1 MDMEVEIYADL
12 LFLINAGMDG
22 LCLGLTAALLHRRVK
37 GWRILLAAAAGGVYA
52 VAALLSD
59 MGQALSLLSDLGIC
73 MVMCGMVFGGRGGG
87 GPKRLLTA
95 AGLYFLLSMALGGF
109 MTALYSLLNRA
120 GLASLLARIFP
131 EEEGIGSWIFLILAL
146 PCGVL
151 SLGGGRLWRR
161 SRAARYCTVTVE
173 LEGRQTVLR
182 GMVDS
187 GNLLRDPTGGRAV
200 ICGDPA
206 VLKAILSPSLYRVL
220 RGEIPQR
227 GELSPDDA
235 RRVRVIPAKTATGE
249 GLLYGVLPDRVTV
262 TAEGQDRGT
271 DTDAVL
277 ALTPIPTEGVDA
289 LVPAELTA

>member
-1 MDMEVEIYADL
+1 
-12 LFLINAGMDG
+12 
-22 LCLGLTAALLHRRVK
+22 
-37 GWRILLAAAAGGVYA
+37 
-52 VAALLSD
+52 
-59 MGQALSLLSDLGIC
+59 
-73 MVMCGMVFGGRGGG
+73 
-87 GPKRLLTA
+87 
-95 AGLYFLLSMALGGF
+95 
-109 MTALYSLLNRA
+109 
-120 GLASLLARIFP
+120 
-131 EEEGIGSWIFLILAL
+131 
-146 PCGVL
+146 
-151 SLGGGRLWRR
+151 
-161 SRAARYCTVTVE
+161 
-173 LEGRQTVLR
+173 
-182 GMVDS
+182 MVDS

-206 VLKAILSPSLYRVL
+206 VLEAILSPSLYRVL

-249 GLLYGVLPDRVTV
+249 GLLYGFLPDRVTV